1 MIPFRLLEGI
11 LVALLDLVSL
21 LQLAIQVKRVDGAV
35 DTYAAPLGGLGYYTG
50 RAKVEYDLRYR

>member
-1 MIPFRLLEGI
+1 MIPFRLLEAI

>member
-21 LQLAIQVKRVDGAV
+21 LQPAIQVKRVEDAV
-35 DTYAAPLGGLGYYTG
+35 ETYAAPLGDLGNYTG
-50 RAKVEYDLRYR
+50 RAKVE